1 MCESIDSAAI
11 LNAKHVLLTNVF
23 RSYNNLEM
31 FPCKVHVYLLCV
43 KIVTINIFF
52 IVLLKSLPL
61 VSANKELMLTDKPK
75 LEYCSFF
82 ANRAPNIQLG
92 LKNCTWFKENSCC
105 RQQEI
110 DAIFPRVKPLRGASP
125 ACQRYTNY
133 LMCYVC
139 APNQNA
145 FYYMESLTVCEEFCD
160 AWYDACQNAI
170 LKGSIIKE
178 LYSNGSEYCAS
189 RRFKVQPAETSSCYY
204 FDARRDKSEASCVS
218 AWRVLFTGVFILPG
232 IRYLGDFV

>member
-1 MCESIDSAAI
+1 MAA
-11 LNAKHVLLTNVF
+11 
-23 RSYNNLEM
+23 
-31 FPCKVHVYLLCV
+31 
-43 KIVTINIFF
+43 
-52 IVLLKSLPL
+52 LPL
-61 VSANKELMLTDKPK
+61 VSANKESSLVENPELQ
-75 LEYCSFF
+75 YCSFF

-110 DAIFPRVKPLRGASP
+110 DAIFPRVKPLRGSSP

-145 FYYMESLTVCEEFCD
+145 FYISESLTVCEEFCD
-160 AWYDACQNAI
+160 AWYDACHSAI
-170 LKGSIIKE
+170 LKGSVIKE

-189 RRFKVQPAETSSCYY
+189 RRFKVQPANTGTCYF
-204 FDARRDKSEASCVS
+204 FDAKRDKSQAPHLTLSWMLFYAST
-218 AWRVLFTGVFILPG
+218 ATALW
-232 IRYLGDFV
+232 LGGNK